1 MRTNAPAAIAVAVVH
16 NKLKPKDAEL
26 PPGVVY
32 MAGEDV
38 PPKWY
43 QHTHLA
49 LALAISRSL
58 ARSLSFTHALSRA
71 RSLSR
76 STHTHHTPHTHRPLF
91 ARPPCQS
98 ICTNNEHALS
108 LHTRSLSIAAHTH
121 GASLDTRA
129 CSGVFVCVCVRERRF
144 PLALSW
150 HMGQLLPLP
159 PSLLSQCP
167 CVCM

>member
-1 MRTNAPAAIAVAVVH
+1 MHRRPSPLQWYIISSSLKMPSCPRVSSTWPARMC
-16 NKLKPKDAEL
+16 
-26 PPGVVY
+26 PPSGIN
-32 MAGEDV
+32 
-38 PPKWY
+38 
-43 QHTHLA
+43 TH
-49 LALAISRSL
+49 ISLSL
-58 ARSLSFTHALSRA
+58 SLSFARSLDRSLSLSLALCHARA
-71 RSLSR
+71 RSLSLY
-76 STHTHHTPHTHRPLF
+76 THTPHTHRPLF

-129 CSGVFVCVCVRERRF
+129 CSGVFVCERERERRF
-144 PLALSW
+144 PLTLSW